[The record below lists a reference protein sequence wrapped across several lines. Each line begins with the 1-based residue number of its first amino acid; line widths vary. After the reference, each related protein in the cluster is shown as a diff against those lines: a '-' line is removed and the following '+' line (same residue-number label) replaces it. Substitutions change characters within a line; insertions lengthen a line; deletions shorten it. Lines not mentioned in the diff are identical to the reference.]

1 MVRGMDNEDDAARG
15 SRSSAGKA
23 GRIADW
29 LGSQG
34 AGNLTIYMC
43 AIVTALVAVLARIS
57 Y

>member
-43 AIVTALVAVLARIS
+43 AIVTALAAVLARIS